1 MSRPLV
7 AVVGRPNVGKS
18 TLFNRLIGHRVAIV
32 EDTPGITRDRLYHNV
47 DWRGIDF
54 TVIDTGGIILSETDP
69 LAVQVRTQAEIAM
82 EEAQVILFVVDA
94 ADGMTSTDQDIAD
107 VLRMS
112 KVPLLLVVNKADNP
126 RLMQDAAEFYGL
138 GLGEVYSVSAA
149 HGHGVADLLDEVV
162 KLFPPDFDSEEVDE
176 DEIRLAI
183 IGRPNVGKSSL
194 MNSILGEERVIV
206 SPIPGPTRDTI
217 DTDFEWDGQTL
228 VLLDTAGI
236 RRSGKIQGTVE
247 YYMVMRAQA
256 ALERSNVGMVV
267 IDAGAGIK
275 DGDKRVAGMAQEAG
289 RACIIVVN
297 KWDLVDPGV
306 IYEKGKQRRP
316 DKAKIEKFTV
326 EFRKDCPFLEY
337 APLVFVS
344 AKERFG
350 VRHAIETAITAAQN
364 HAHRIPTGEL
374 NRLVRE
380 ATERRPLMQHGRQF
394 KVYYAT
400 MPRVQPPTIV
410 LFCNDDQM
418 LHFSYKRYIENQ
430 LRLTYKLEG
439 TPIRIQAR
447 KVENKERA
455 TPT

>member
-47 DWRGIDF
+47 EWRGQEF
-54 TVIDTGGIILSETDP
+54 TVIDTGGIILNETDP
-69 LAVQVRTQAEIAM
+69 LAIQVRTQAEIAM
-82 EEAQVILFVVDA
+82 EEAEVILFVVDA

-107 VLRMS
+107 ALRPS
-112 KVPLLLVVNKADNP
+112 KRPVLLVVNKTDNP
-126 RLMQDAAEFYGL
+126 RLQMDAAEFYAL
-138 GLGEVYSVSAA
+138 GLGEIHTVSAV
-149 HGHGVADLLDEVV
+149 HGQGVADLLDVVV
-162 KLFPPDFDSEEVDE
+162 KLFPADFDENEDDE
-176 DEIRLAI
+176 DATRLAI

-194 MNSILGEERVIV
+194 LNSILGEERVIV
-206 SPIPGPTRDTI
+206 SPIPGTTRDTI
-217 DTDFEWDGQTL
+217 DTKFEWDGQKL

-267 IDAGAGIK
+267 IDAQAGVL

-297 KWDLVDPGV
+297 KWDLVDPNV
-306 IYEKGKQRRP
+306 VYEKGRQRHASR
-316 DKAKIEKFTV
+316 DKIEKFT
-326 EFRKDCPFLEY
+326 EAFRKDCPFLEY

-344 AKERFG
+344 ALERFG
-350 VRHAIETAITAAQN
+350 VRYAIETALTAAQN

-374 NRLVRE
+374 NRLIRD
-380 ATERRPLMQHGRQF
+380 ATERRPLMEHGRQF

-410 LFCNDDQM
+410 LFCNDGDM
-418 LHFSYKRYIENQ
+418 MHFSYKRYLENQ
-430 LRLTYKLEG
+430 LRLKYPLEG
-439 TPIRIQAR
+439 TPIRILAR
-447 KVENKERA
+447 KVENKDKEKA
-455 TPT
+455 

>member
-18 TLFNRLIGHRVAIV
+18 TLFNRLIGRRVAIV

-47 DWRGIDF
+47 EWRGKEF
-54 TVIDTGGIILSETDP
+54 TVIDTGGIILNESDP

-82 EEAQVILFVVDA
+82 SEADVILFVVDA

-107 VLRMS
+107 VLRAS
-112 KVPLLLVVNKADNP
+112 DRPVLLVVNKTDNP
-126 RLMQDAAEFYGL
+126 RLEQDAAEFYAL
-138 GLGEVYSVSAA
+138 GLGAIYTVSAV
-149 HGHGVADLLDEVV
+149 HGHGVADLLDAVV
-162 KLFPPDFDSEEVDE
+162 DLFPVDLESEEEDDE
-176 DEIRLAI
+176 AIRLAI

-194 MNSILGEERVIV
+194 LNAILGEERVIV
-206 SPIPGPTRDTI
+206 SPLPGTTRDTI
-217 DTDFEWDGQTL
+217 DTPFDWDGQKL

-247 YYMVMRAQA
+247 YYMVLRAQA

-267 IDAGAGIK
+267 VDAQAGVL
-275 DGDKRVAGMAQEAG
+275 DGDKRVAGMAQDAG

-306 IYEKGKQRRP
+306 VCQQGKRP
-316 DKAKIEKFTV
+316 RADRQMMEKFT
-326 EFRKDCPFLEY
+326 ELFRKDCPFLAY

-344 AKERFG
+344 AQERFG
-350 VRHAIETAITAAQN
+350 IQAAIETAITAAQN

-374 NRLVRE
+374 NRLIRD
-380 ATERRPLMQHGRQF
+380 ATERRPLMEHGRTF

-400 MPRVQPPTIV
+400 MPRVQPPTVV
-410 LFCNDDQM
+410 LFCNDADM
-418 LHFSYKRYIENQ
+418 MHFSYKRYLENQ
-430 LRLTYKLEG
+430 LRATYPLEG

-447 KVENKERA
+447 KAENRDKD
-455 TPT
+455 

>member
-18 TLFNRLIGHRVAIV
+18 TLFNRLIGRRVAIV

-47 DWRGIDF
+47 EWRGREF
-54 TVIDTGGIILSETDP
+54 TVIDTGGIILNETDP
-69 LAVQVRTQAEIAM
+69 LALQVRTQAEIAM
-82 EEAQVILFVVDA
+82 EEAEVILFVVDA

-107 VLRMS
+107 VLRAS
-112 KVPLLLVVNKADNP
+112 QRPVLLVVNKTDNP
-126 RLMQDAAEFYGL
+126 RLEMDAAEFYAL
-138 GLGEVYSVSAA
+138 GLGEIYTVSAA
-149 HGHGVADLLDEVV
+149 HGHGVADLLDKVV
-162 KLFPPDFDSEEVDE
+162 ELFPPDFESEEEDE
-176 DEIRLAI
+176 DAIRLAI

-194 MNSILGEERVIV
+194 LNAILGEERVIV
-206 SPIPGPTRDTI
+206 SPLPGTTRDTI
-217 DTDFEWDGQTL
+217 DTAFTWEEQKL

-247 YYMVMRAQA
+247 YYMVLRAQA

-267 IDAGAGIK
+267 IDGSAGVL

-306 IYEKGKQRRP
+306 IRAPGKAPRADR
-316 DKAKIEKFTV
+316 AKMEKFT
-326 EFRKDCPFLEY
+326 EAFRKDCPFLDY

-344 AKERFG
+344 AQERFSIREA
-350 VRHAIETAITAAQN
+350 VETAITAAQN

-374 NRLVRE
+374 NRLIRDAV
-380 ATERRPLMQHGRQF
+380 ERRPLQSHGKTF

-400 MPRVQPPTIV
+400 MPRVQPPTVV
-410 LFCNDDQM
+410 LFCNDAEM
-418 LHFSYKRYIENQ
+418 FHFSYRRYLENQ
-430 LRLTYKLEG
+430 LRATYPLEG

-447 KVENKERA
+447 KTESQDRE
-455 TPT
+455 

>member
-206 SPIPGPTRDTI
+206 SPIPGTTRDTI
-217 DTDFEWDGQTL
+217 DTDFEWDGQKL

-455 TPT
+455 NPT